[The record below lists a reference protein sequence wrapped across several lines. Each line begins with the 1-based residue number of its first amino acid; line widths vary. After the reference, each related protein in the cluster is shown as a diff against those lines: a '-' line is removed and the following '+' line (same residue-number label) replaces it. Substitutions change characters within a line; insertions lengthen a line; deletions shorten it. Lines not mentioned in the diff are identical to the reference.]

1 MRPTRHQ
8 MPMRFQRHAFTAR
21 SVAVDPGWCSARVKI
36 SLTLFLRS
44 QMLSDGRSVAV

>member
-1 MRPTRHQ
+1 MRPTRHKT
-8 MPMRFQRHAFTAR
+8 QRHAFAR